1 MPDDTS
7 LPPEVGW
14 YLAPLAGLPLHHWSG
29 DWMGA
34 EPGFGTGDD
43 VIELGR
49 LWSAGQLCF
58 TLLLLYPKDGII

>member
-14 YLAPLAGLPLHHWSG
+14 YLAPLAGLPLRYFCSDG
-29 DWMGA
+29 VGA

-43 VIELGR
+43 
-49 LWSAGQLCF
+49 
-58 TLLLLYPKDGII
+58 II